1 MGVLKSTGKILGV
14 FVNIR
19 ADQWFGF
26 SDHKRNTKYITTRA
40 KELFSVEQANRTE
53 EFEEAMRR
61 LNISDEQLQSTD
73 RYYSKLVY
81 LFVTMATILL
91 AYAFYQIF
99 IYKSL
104 LSTIMV
110 FSLSLYSLVFAFR
123 YHFWRFQLRSRKL
136 GCSFRDWLNS

>member
-1 MGVLKSTGKILGV
+1 MGILKSTGKIFGV

-26 SDHKRNTKYITTRA
+26 RHHKQNVKYITTRA

-61 LNISDEQLQSTD
+61 LKITDEQLEDTD

-81 LFVTMATILL
+81 LFVLMAIILL
-91 AYAFYQIF
+91 VYAFYQIF

-110 FSLSLYSLVFAFR
+110 FSLSIYSLVHAFR
-123 YHFWRFQLRSRKL
+123 YHFWRFQLRSKKL
-136 GCSFRDWLNS
+136 GCSLQDWLNS